1 VTALEEVGLETQF
14 HRPDLSL
21 WRLLLC
27 VRDYEVRRR
36 PPIQSEFS
44 VLKANLMAVPCIVVI
59 FPVSARLQLDDPISS
74 AASIELGGDEQSS
87 PPQTR
92 NPNNENEVFSGSA
105 AAHTFTRCAS
115 YRSGAN
121 SK

>member
-1 VTALEEVGLETQF
+1 
-14 HRPDLSL
+14 
-21 WRLLLC
+21 
-27 VRDYEVRRR
+27 
-36 PPIQSEFS
+36 
-44 VLKANLMAVPCIVVI
+44 MAVPCIVVI

-87 PPQTR
+87 PPQTM
-92 NPNNENEVFSGSA
+92 NPNDENEVFSGSS
-105 AAHTFTRCAS
+105 AAHTFTSCAS